1 LAASLLER
9 GESSSQTTFDFT
21 TIDVPGASTTLAL
34 DINNE
39 GVIVGRYASAGRT
52 HGFVRSTAGELTTI
66 DFPGAGFTVAGALN
80 NHGDIVGWYTLP
92 AAPAVRHGFLLRD
105 GEFTTFDPPGSI
117 FTNVLG
123 INDRGEIVGHFCSLA
138 ICLPFPGNGDF
149 HGFLLR
155 EGEFT
160 TIDFPGSHETNV
172 FKINDRGQIL
182 GGYGAPDGN
191 ELPFVLRKGKFTSI
205 ALPGAKQISQDN
217 GGLNDR
223 GDIVGIYCDGAP
235 PCFIGPTGTHG
246 YVLSANDFATID
258 VPGALA
264 TTAVGINTRGEIVGF
279 SFDASGS
286 GHGYLL
292 RWGHLGVIAAS
303 RDANDDG
310 EDFPRAGTFHAEKNC
325 DQYSGLADGF
335 CTITVSTLKQI
346 PVGTKVV
353 YASPATA
360 TAVSSDLIL
369 VSPNPGNNVAF
380 GHVELNRVTRT
391 GNLSFSGGTGKFQ
404 HFTASVVITYLS
416 GRNWAWDATYSF
428 SDEGDRDDKD

>member
-1 LAASLLER
+1 MKYALCALAIAAAACQDSPVAPPTRPALVGSLSER
-9 GESSSQTTFDFT
+9 GGSSSETTFDFT

-39 GVIVGRYASAGRT
+39 GVIVGRYVVAGKT
-52 HGFVRSTAGELTTI
+52 HGFLRSKAAEFTTI
-66 DFPGAGFTVAGALN
+66 DFPGAGLTVAGSLN
-80 NHGDIVGWYTLP
+80 NRGDIVGWYILP
-92 AAPAVRHGFLLRD
+92 AAPTVRRGFLLRD
-105 GEFTTFDPPGSI
+105 GAFTAIDPPGSI

-123 INDRGEIVGHFCSLA
+123 INDRGEIVGRFCTLA

-172 FKINDRGQIL
+172 FKINDRGQII

-191 ELPFVLRKGKFTSI
+191 ELPFSLSRKGKFTSI

-217 GGLNDR
+217 GGLNGR

-235 PCFIGPTGTHG
+235 PCFIGPRTHG
-246 YVLSANDFATID
+246 YVLSGDDFTTID
-258 VPGALA
+258 VPGALG

-292 RWGHLGVIAAS
+292 RWGQ
-303 RDANDDG
+303 RD
-310 EDFPRAGTFHAEKNC
+310 R
-325 DQYSGLADGF
+325 
-335 CTITVSTLKQI
+335 
-346 PVGTKVV
+346 
-353 YASPATA
+353 
-360 TAVSSDLIL
+360 
-369 VSPNPGNNVAF
+369 
-380 GHVELNRVTRT
+380 R
-391 GNLSFSGGTGKFQ
+391 
-404 HFTASVVITYLS
+404 
-416 GRNWAWDATYSF
+416 
-428 SDEGDRDDKD
+428 